1 MPEEAWKRRFT
12 ATELSLPSWCDAH
25 PDRLA
30 FISNESGARQVWA
43 LDLSIGERRQISN
56 DPVGVE
62 HVLVAPDGRIVWWFD
77 ATGDEKGHWVAG
89 PFEGG
94 QATPL
99 VPGVPHAWSM
109 GISMV
114 GDTVALG
121 LSTDD
126 DYRVLV
132 ATGSQAARV
141 LYLHAQPAGV
151 GRGWPEGTGGLSAD
165 GSLLCIRHA
174 EHGDILHPALRVLDT
189 HTGESASELK
199 DAGRLLDPVAWS
211 PHGPTLLFTSEL
223 GSFERPA
230 IWDLMTGERRDL
242 EVDLPGAV
250 IPLGWYPD
258 GDAIL
263 VRQEHQAVDRLHRVD
278 IRTGDASLVADP
290 GREIED
296 ATVRP
301 DGDVWLSIS
310 DNERPP
316 RPISAGGR
324 AVVEVA
330 GDPAPA
336 GRPFRSFWFT
346 NPAGDRIQA
355 LVVTPDGDAPFP
367 IVMHVHGG
375 PEWHHRNRWEPE
387 IQALVDAGFAV
398 ALVNYRGSTGYGI
411 AFRERLIGDPLFPES
426 EDVLACLDALVAK
439 GIADGGRAF
448 LGGWSWGGCLACL
461 NEGLHPDRWRA
472 VFAGIPAGDMVA
484 AHWASM
490 PSIRA
495 YDVAQYGGNPNE
507 VPELYAERNPMTY
520 VDLAT
525 APVLV
530 IAGEH
535 DPRCPPEGI
544 TPWVDALRDRG
555 VEVETYFYAAGHH
568 ANATAE
574 HIRHVEMILAFFRRN
589 LPATPAPE
597 GAGV

>member
-1 MPEEAWKRRFT
+1 MLDERWKLRFT

-30 FISNESGARQVWA
+30 FISNESGIRQVWA
-43 LDLSIGERRQISN
+43 LDLTTRERRQVSN
-56 DPVGVE
+56 DPVGVQ

-77 ATGDEKGHWVAG
+77 ALGDEKGHWVGA

-94 QATPL
+94 QPSPL
-99 VPGVPHAWSM
+99 VLGVPDAWSM

-114 GDTVALG
+114 GDTIALG

-126 DYRVLV
+126 DYRVYV
-132 ATGSQAARV
+132 AQAGRPARL
-141 LYLHAQPAGV
+141 LYRHEQPAGV
-151 GRGWPEGTGGLSAD
+151 GRGWPEGAGGLSVD

-174 EHGDILHPALRVLDT
+174 EHGNILHHALRVLEPR
-189 HTGESASELK
+189 TGVAVGELE

-211 PHGPTLLFTSEL
+211 PRGARLLFTSEL
-223 GSFERPA
+223 GTFERPA
-230 IWDLMTGERRDL
+230 IWDLTRGERRDL
-242 EVDLPGAV
+242 DVDLPGAL
-250 IPLGWYPD
+250 IPVGWYPN

-278 IRTGDASLVADP
+278 IRTGQASLVADP
-290 GREIED
+290 GGEIED

-310 DNERPP
+310 DHELPQRPVTV
-316 RPISAGGR
+316 GGR
-324 AVVEVA
+324 AVVEA
-330 GDPAPA
+330 SGDPPPP
-336 GRPFRSFWFT
+336 GLPFRSFWFT
-346 NPAGDRIQA
+346 NPAGNRIQA
-355 LVVTPDGDAPFP
+355 LVVTPQGTGPFP
-367 IVMHVHGG
+367 VVMHVHGG

-411 AFRERLIGDPLFPES
+411 AFRERLIGDPWFPES
-426 EDVLACLDALVAK
+426 EDVLACLDALV
-439 GIADGGRAF
+439 GEGVVDGDRAF
-448 LGGWSWGGCLACL
+448 FAGWSWGGCLACL
-461 NEGLHPDRWRA
+461 NEGLHPERWRA

-495 YDVAQYGGNPNE
+495 YDVALYGGKPDE
-507 VPELYAERNPMTY
+507 LPKLYAERNPMTY
-520 VDLAT
+520 VDRAK

-535 DPRCPPEGI
+535 DPRCPVEGI
-544 TPWVDALRDRG
+544 TPWINALRERG
-555 VEVETYFYAAGHH
+555 VDVETYFYPAGHH
-568 ANATAE
+568 ANRTSE
-574 HIRHVEMILAFFRRN
+574 QIRHVEMILEFLRRN
-589 LPATPAPE
+589 LPASPAPE
-597 GAGV
+597 GSEA